1 MTVKVLTGS
10 KDEIAQGLAHISG
23 QIHEAIVFVEET
35 NEVKRVAVEEDIFA
49 EMEPFTV
56 RTGGADYSRE
66 SLYTRMGDERYCWIQ
81 TCWAEFW
88 IRAMRNM
95 LPPLKRLPFCTS
107 RESAWRSARKTSW
120 NSTRLPHEKNGVWAC
135 LRRRHLPRSLR
146 SRRDSGCC
154 PTFRYTPN
162 GRNWRR
168 NTS

>member
-81 TCWAEFW
+81 TCWA
-88 IRAMRNM
+88 
-95 LPPLKRLPFCTS
+95 
-107 RESAWRSARKTSW
+107 
-120 NSTRLPHEKNGVWAC
+120 G
-135 LRRRHLPRSLR
+135 
-146 SRRDSGCC
+146 
-154 PTFRYTPN
+154 
-162 GRNWRR
+162 
-168 NTS
+168 